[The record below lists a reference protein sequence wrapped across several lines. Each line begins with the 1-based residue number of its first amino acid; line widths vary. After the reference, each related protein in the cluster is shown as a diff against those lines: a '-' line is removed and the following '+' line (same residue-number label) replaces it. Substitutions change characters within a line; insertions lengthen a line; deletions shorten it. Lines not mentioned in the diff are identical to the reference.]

1 MSLDDYCVTVTGAC
15 GTATQCAQ
23 LRAIANT
30 IVELATQAIAE
41 IDVASEDLAQAL
53 QRYDEQDKR
62 PR

>member
-1 MSLDDYCVTVTGAC
+1 LEPKQPPGPNEKK
-15 GTATQCAQ
+15 